1 MEFLEKQR
9 QTCCFTGHR
18 YISQK
23 ERKSLEYRLNK
34 VILHLYKQKVLYY
47 GAGGALGGDTVAA
60 QTVICLRERCPGM
73 KLILVLPCLTQTRG
87 WREEGVAEYERIKA
101 QADKV
106 VYISQQYTPGCMHKR
121 NRHLV
126 DNSGICVCYLTQE
139 SGGTAYTVRYAE
151 QKGLEIINCADRS
164 SIVLGRH

>member
-47 GAGGALGGDTVAA
+47 GAGGALGFDYEKIKIMRSELLEAAPDSSRYGDHFA
-60 QTVICLRERCPGM
+60 
-73 KLILVLPCLTQTRG
+73 
-87 WREEGVAEYERIKA
+87 
-101 QADKV
+101 
-106 VYISQQYTPGCMHKR
+106 
-121 NRHLV
+121 
-126 DNSGICVCYLTQE
+126 
-139 SGGTAYTVRYAE
+139 
-151 QKGLEIINCADRS
+151 
-164 SIVLGRH
+164 